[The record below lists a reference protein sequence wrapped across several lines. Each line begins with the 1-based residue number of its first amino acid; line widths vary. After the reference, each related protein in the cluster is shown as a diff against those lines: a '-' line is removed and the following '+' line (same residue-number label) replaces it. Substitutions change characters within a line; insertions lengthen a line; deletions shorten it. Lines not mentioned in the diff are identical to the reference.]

1 MQPPIITLTT
11 DFGTADTF
19 VGAMKGVILGIA
31 PDAQIIDL
39 SHEVPPQDVQAG
51 AFALASAYRYFPPGT
66 IHVAVVDPGVGTR
79 RHPVAVTTNG
89 ATFICPDNG
98 LLSYPLDEARAFVD
112 RPPFVMGRVAL
123 PHDWHAV
130 HLSNADYWLQ
140 PPSSTFHGRD
150 IFAPVAGHLAAGV
163 AIAAM
168 GTRVLDLA
176 AFALPR
182 PRSAGD
188 TSIGQVLH
196 VDHFGNLIT
205 NLHPANLPDG
215 QQLEIRVGGAAIA
228 GISETYQ
235 DGVDLVALIGSS
247 GTLEIAFRNGNAART
262 LGVAVGADVHVIS
275 RG

>member
-31 PDAQIIDL
+31 PDAQVIDL
-39 SHEVPPQDVQAG
+39 THEIPPQDVQAG
-51 AFALASAYRYFPPGT
+51 AFTLASVYRYFPPGT

-79 RHPVAVTTNG
+79 RHPIAVTTDD

-112 RPPFVMGRVAL
+112 RDPFAMGRVAV
-123 PHDWHAV
+123 PRDWHAV
-130 HLSNADYWLQ
+130 HLSNADYWRQ
-140 PPSSTFHGRD
+140 PLSSTFHGRD
-150 IFAPVAGHLAAGV
+150 IFAPIAGHLAAGV
-163 AIAAM
+163 AIASL
-168 GTRVLDLA
+168 GTRVMDLA
-176 AFALPR
+176 AFAVPR
-182 PRSAGD
+182 PRTAGD

-205 NLHPANLPDG
+205 NLHPANFPDG
-215 QQLEIRVGGAAIA
+215 RLRIRVGGTT
-228 GISETYQ
+228 ISGLSDAYQ
-235 DGVDLVALIGSS
+235 DGGDLVALIGSS

-262 LGVAVGADVHVIS
+262 LGVTVGADVHVIS